1 MNIPRAFLLVGS
13 LFLVLGIGLG
23 MYMGASG
30 DRSLAPVHAHINLLG
45 FALMAIFGLVYRAY
59 PAMAAHGLA
68 RVHFWLHLLGG
79 GVLLVM
85 LYLLLSGNITEAAMF
100 PLAPIAEVA
109 VLLGLLC
116 FIFNLWRNGR

>member
-1 MNIPRAFLLVGS
+1 MNIPRAFLLIGS
-13 LFLVLGIGLG
+13 LYLVLGIGLG

-30 DRSLAPVHAHINLLG
+30 DRSLSAVHAHINLLG

-59 PAMAAHGLA
+59 PAMAAQRLA
-68 RVHFWLHLLGG
+68 RVHFWLHLVGG
-79 GVLLVM
+79 GVLLAM
-85 LYLLLSGNITEAAMF
+85 LFLMMSGNISEAAMF

-116 FIFNLWRNGR
+116 FVFNLWRNGR